1 MRKGITLLMTLLL
14 VLGSLLPAAF
24 AEQNDDVLTLEQAI
38 SLAIQN
44 SKDVKKAQYEV
55 ERTEALREQA
65 SEALS
70 FTPVE
75 GETYDPEIEA
85 SWNRLLS
92 ADLNWQMS
100 KKNLAST
107 TDTLVLKV
115 CKSYWDVQVAEMKL
129 AAMEKL
135 TQQARI
141 NLQNTRNRLAY
152 GAASPSSLSEAEMQ
166 WKQAQSNEAAA
177 RHNLEDACNAFNHLV
192 GLGSNERPRLTDKPA
207 YEPLEVA
214 DLDYEVQRVIEESP
228 SAWLAQQKVTLAKWA
243 AEMMYFS
250 GDYTPYEVRQI
261 ELNQTELDAASAVE
275 LLGNVTR
282 SLYYQAKNLEEK
294 YSAAQEALK
303 TAQQKLRVA
312 QVKFA
317 VGMIT
322 RAELVAAE
330 AEVIQAQETV
340 EEILRSHAYLR
351 MAFEKPW
358 AASGGGT

>member
-1 MRKGITLLMTLLL
+1 MAL
-14 VLGSLLPAAF
+14 
-24 AEQNDDVLTLEQAI
+24 
-38 SLAIQN
+38 QN

-100 KKNLAST
+100 KKTLTST
-107 TDTLVLKV
+107 TDALVLKV

-129 AAMEKL
+129 ATMEKL

-166 WKQAQSNEAAA
+166 WKQAQSNEVAA
-177 RHNLEDACNAFNHLV
+177 RHNLEDAYNAFNQLV

-294 YSAAQEALK
+294 YNAAQEALK
-303 TAQQKLRVA
+303 TAQQKLRIA

-340 EEILRSHAYLR
+340 EEILRNHAYLR